1 MVRKDIPWKE
11 IKRFFEENASN
22 GENLELLH
30 WLEDNLENRII
41 LIQLHNYWKK
51 NGTVPS
57 DFSPEVSK
65 ALKQVHNKIGRKKI
79 RYLRYYLSR
88 ITAVIV
94 FSIISFGIYKVWSVK
109 QQKTF
114 VSLTSNKVNKNGL
127 VLTDGTKIWL
137 NRNSQIQYPQKFNK
151 DNRIIMLKGEAY
163 FEVAKDKNKPFIV
176 VMENT
181 KITVL
186 GTKFNINTN
195 GPKTTVSVSEGKVAF
210 TSSKNNSVRLI
221 LTQNKEGIFDK
232 SNEEMFQKNIDVNY
246 LSWKTNKYIFNREP
260 VYKILDVL
268 AEDYNFT
275 YEIKSSD
282 LRENLITATFD
293 NVPLNDIIES
303 IGMTIDAG
311 VHYENKHLI
320 IE

>member
-1 MVRKDIPWKE
+1 MIRKDIPWKK
-11 IKRFFEENASN
+11 IKRFFEENATDE
-22 GENLELLH
+22 ENLELLH
-30 WLEDNLENRII
+30 WLEDNPENRII
-41 LIQLHNYWKK
+41 LRQLHSYWKK

-65 ALKQVHNKIGRKKI
+65 ALIQVHNKIGRKKV
-79 RYLRYYLSR
+79 RYLGYYLSR
-88 ITAVIV
+88 IAAVIV
-94 FSIISFGIYKVWSVK
+94 FAIISLGIYKAWSVK

-114 VSLTSNKVNKNGL
+114 VSQTCNKVNKNGY

-137 NRNSQIQYPQKFNK
+137 NRNSQIRYPKQFNK
-151 DNRIIMLKGEAY
+151 DNRTIMLKGEAY
-163 FEVAKDKNKPFIV
+163 FEVARDKNKPFIV
-176 VMENT
+176 ILENT

-186 GTKFNINTN
+186 GTKFNINAN

-210 TSSKNNSVRLI
+210 TSSKNNSVQLI

-232 SNEEMFQKNIDVNY
+232 SNGEMFQKNIDVNY

-260 VYKILDVL
+260 VFKILDVL

-275 YEIKSSD
+275 YEIKSND

-293 NVPLNDIIES
+293 DVPFNDIIES
-303 IGMTIDAG
+303 IGMSIDAR
-311 VHYENKHLI
+311 VHYKDNHLI